1 MPKFHPNN
9 RMKLPNWSFPG
20 RFRLSRTPMAIPKQ
34 FENHYIIRTSNGT
47 HLFLISP
54 LAYPS
59 HVEHIELSVAS
70 CILRKAIPRL
80 LYVFDSFL
88 IPFIHRT
95 EFGFRLL
102 PIPLYYQLQRCARSF
117 RVDDLHYSPKFDT
130 KIHLTSATTTA
141 SAPSLT

>member
-102 PIPLYYQLQRCARSF
+102 PIPLDYQLQRCARSF